1 VTEDPLPALR
11 EFLDR
16 TYGRA
21 AGRALAPD
29 EALVSSGIIDSFGLV
44 DLSLFADERFGVR
57 IDASD
62 LGSGRSDTAEEIARL
77 IVSRMRPAR

>member
-1 VTEDPLPALR
+1 MTEDPLPALR

-44 DLSLFADERFGVR
+44 DLSLFVDERFGVR

-62 LGSGRSDTAEEIARL
+62 LGSRRSDTAEEIAKLIASRL
-77 IVSRMRPAR
+77 SPAR